1 MNVNLSSGKKNMAYQ
16 SYFTEFS
23 AIKGLLYGLVLLFY
37 LSLSVVAI
45 IEPWL
50 SPSECYEAVDTTL
63 KFENVM
69 YIYNPCLHTRV
80 RYLLWLTPKE
90 CEFCRRLI
98 ASVLC
103 GAVIGWERREADRPA
118 GIRTMAL
125 VSLGSALF
133 TIDSAYAFLQGPMA
147 WDASRIAAAIPSG
160 VGFLG
165 SALIL

>member
-1 MNVNLSSGKKNMAYQ
+1 MVYK
-16 SYFTEFS
+16 SYFTEFN
-23 AIKGLLYGLVLLFY
+23 AVKGFLYGVVLLFY
-37 LSLSVVAI
+37 VSLSFVAVV
-45 IEPWL
+45 EPWL
-50 SPSECYEAVDTTL
+50 SPSECYQPVETSIEFQNSLYV
-63 KFENVM
+63 
-69 YIYNPCLHTRV
+69 YNPCLHARA
-80 RYLLWLTPKE
+80 RYLMWLTPKE